1 MAGLA
6 DVRVRFTPG
15 APFLPF
21 QQLLAVL
28 PAASCRLLPKPF
40 EARPAPSKPHRK
52 IPCSTLC
59 LSLHSARRRPAA
71 HGAAAVQAFLRVAAS
86 GRAAA
91 RAAQALMKNGDS
103 PIRDFY
109 PLDFRVDCEG
119 KRAEW
124 EGVVLVRR
132 AGPAKHCMRRAL
144 TG

>member
-52 IPCSTLC
+52 ESLVLPLVCPCILLAVALQPTGRLPSKPF
-59 LSLHSARRRPAA
+59 SVWPQAGERPRARRR
-71 HGAAAVQAFLRVAAS
+71 R
-86 GRAAA
+86 
-91 RAAQALMKNGDS
+91 
-103 PIRDFY
+103 
-109 PLDFRVDCEG
+109 
-119 KRAEW
+119 
-124 EGVVLVRR
+124 
-132 AGPAKHCMRRAL
+132 
-144 TG
+144 